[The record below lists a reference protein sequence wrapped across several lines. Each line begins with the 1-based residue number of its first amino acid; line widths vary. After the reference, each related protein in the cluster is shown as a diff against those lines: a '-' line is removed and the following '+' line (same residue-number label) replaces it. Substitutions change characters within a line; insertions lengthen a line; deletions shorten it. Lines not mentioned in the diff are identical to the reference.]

1 MSNKPKCKSKGF
13 EPKVWTSRYIS
24 THLSHNGGLGW
35 VSAVIDS
42 GPHSEKASVLI
53 PITPEMIEA
62 IAERGRF
69 AT

>member
-1 MSNKPKCKSKGF
+1 MSNKLKRKGKSF
-13 EPKVWTSRYIS
+13 EPKVWTSRYIA
-24 THLSHNGGLGW
+24 THLSHTGGLGW

-62 IAERGRF
+62 VAERGRF
-69 AT
+69 IT